1 MNITI
6 TFNKYDAINDMIDD
20 AIDDA
25 MTIIETH
32 RNVFV
37 TGEMR
42 DDSTLYVRNDGEINV
57 RGDVVYDVRDE
68 NGIGGACDVYDVRV
82 HIREHV
88 RALYK

>member
-6 TFNKYDAINDMIDD
+6 TFNKHDAINDMIDD

-42 DDSTLYVRNDGEINV
+42 DDSTLYVRNDGDVDEN
-57 RGDVVYDVRDE
+57 GNVVYDVYDE
-68 NGIGGACDVYDVRV
+68 NDIGGACDVYDVRV
-82 HIREHV
+82 RIREHV